1 MIPLRRLLAR
11 QLLSI
16 QIPLVAILLGLVW
29 WGSRTLLL
37 GQAQRDGE
45 ARLRIAVQ
53 AMDQRLTEVE
63 QSGMLVH
70 DYWTQGRLRFETP
83 EANASLL
90 LPWLRSQDDFRLL
103 NFLDEQGHS
112 LLLMQGKDG
121 WHGRVIREDS
131 AGRFQL
137 GWQKAG
143 ALGLEPP
150 IPGAYRDLSGYDP
163 RTRPWYQEA
172 RGLEA
177 PRWSVPY
184 RLGPPENRLVMTWL
198 MPLRK
203 PGRPLEGALGLD
215 LVAEDLQDF
224 LELLRPTRSSR
235 LWLLDQEGQVL
246 SDAHGSQAMVALPPP
261 GSTSATLGGQRHRI
275 LRCDLPSHPGSQWRM
290 VLAIPEG
297 DLLATAQGKLLGFT
311 AAAFVVM
318 LLPILWGLRVGRRLS
333 DGIQDLARAAGEVG
347 EGVSPRRPSNEVL
360 EFQVVGQALQWAH
373 AEIRE
378 RHALQE
384 QLQHSQRLETLGT
397 LAGGIAHDVNNHLS
411 AILGQLHLV
420 KETLPDGHPAHPR
433 LTLAES
439 SATNC
444 ARTTRTLLAFSRHGN
459 PDLRPMDLHELVSST
474 ANLLGCILGGLIQV
488 RAELEPGPAPIL
500 GDRLQLEQVLMN
512 LAVNA
517 RDAMPQGGE
526 LSLRTRRTGKGRI
539 ELEVEDTGEGISAE
553 ALPRIFEPFFTTKAV
568 GQGTGLGLSMVHGI
582 VQTHGGTLAVES
594 QVGTG
599 TRFTLT
605 FDLTTPGALDPMP
618 PPSGRNLAGSLLGLR
633 ILVAED
639 EDFLL
644 DMLESA
650 LGAAGAHVTR
660 AASGSEAW
668 EAFQGRAFDLV
679 LSDQR
684 MPGCTG
690 MELFQ
695 RIRHSGSRVPFILA
709 SGQSLE
715 AFQSAFASDARAHL
729 LNKPFA
735 IDDLLNLIRGLTAH

>member
-1 MIPLRRLLAR
+1 MIPLRRLLSR

-16 QIPLVAILLGLVW
+16 QLPLVAILLVLVW
-29 WGSRTLLL
+29 WGARSLLL
-37 GQAQRDGE
+37 DLAQRDGE

-63 QSGMLVH
+63 RGGSLVH
-70 DYWTQGRLRFETP
+70 GYWTQGRLHFDTP

-90 LPWLRSQDDFRLL
+90 MPWLHSQDDFRLL

-121 WHGRVIREDS
+121 WHGRVIREVS

-150 IPGAYRDLSGYDP
+150 TPGAYRDLDGYDP
-163 RTRPWYQEA
+163 RSRPWYREA

-198 MPLRK
+198 VPLRK
-203 PGRPLEGALGLD
+203 PGNALEGALGLD
-215 LVAEDLQDF
+215 LVAEDLQGF
-224 LELLRPTRSSR
+224 LELLRPTRGSR
-235 LWLLDQEGQVL
+235 LWLLDQDGQVL
-246 SDAHGSQAMVALPPP
+246 SDAHGSHPMVALPPP
-261 GSTSATLGGQRHRI
+261 GLTSAILGGLRHRI
-275 LRCDLPSHPGSQWRM
+275 LHSDLPHHSGSQWHM
-290 VLAIPEG
+290 VMAIPES
-297 DLLATAQGKLLGFT
+297 DLLATAQWKLLGFT

-333 DGIQDLARAAGEVG
+333 DDIQDLAHAAGEVG
-347 EGVSPRRPSNEVL
+347 AGVAPHRPSNEVL

-411 AILGQLHLV
+411 AILGQMHLV
-420 KETLPDGHPAHPR
+420 RETLPDGHPAHQR
-433 LTLAES
+433 LLLAES
-439 SATNC
+439 SATSC

-459 PDLRPMDLHELVSST
+459 PDLRPMDLQELVAAT
-474 ANLLGCILGGLIQV
+474 AELLGCILGGLIQV
-488 RAELEPGPAPIL
+488 RTDLAPGPAPIL

-517 RDAMPQGGE
+517 RDAMPQGGR
-526 LSLRTRRTGKGRI
+526 LTLRTCRAGARRI
-539 ELEVEDTGEGISAE
+539 ELEVEDTGQGIPGE

-582 VQTHGGTLAVES
+582 VQTHGGTLDVDS
-594 QVGTG
+594 QIGIG

-605 FDLTTPGALDPMP
+605 FDLADPGGSDLNPPRPERNPMD
-618 PPSGRNLAGSLLGLR
+618 SLLGLR

-639 EDFLL
+639 ETFLL

-650 LGAAGAHVTR
+650 LVTAGAHVSR
-660 AASGSEAW
+660 AASGDQAW
-668 EAFQGRAFDLV
+668 ETFQVHAFDLV

-695 RIRHSGSRVPFILA
+695 RIRATGSRVPFILA

-715 AFQSAFASDARAHL
+715 AFQAPFAADARAHL
-729 LNKPFA
+729 LSKPFT
-735 IDDLLNLIRGLTAH
+735 IDDLLTLIRGLTAH

>member
-1 MIPLRRLLAR
+1 MTPLRRLLAR

-63 QSGMLVH
+63 RGGSLVH
-70 DYWTQGRLRFETP
+70 SYWTQGRLPFDAP

-90 LPWLRSQDDFRLL
+90 MPWLHSQDDFRLL

-112 LLLMQGKDG
+112 LLLMQGTDG
-121 WHGRVIREDS
+121 WHGRVIRRVPGGS
-131 AGRFQL
+131 FQL

-150 IPGAYRDLSGYDP
+150 APGTYRDLDSYDP
-163 RTRPWYQEA
+163 RSRPWYREA
-172 RGLEA
+172 RGLET

-198 MPLRK
+198 VPLRR
-203 PGRPLEGALGLD
+203 PGKPLEGALGLD
-215 LVAEDLQDF
+215 LVAEDLQGF
-224 LELLRPTRSSR
+224 LELLRPTQGSR

-261 GSTSATLGGQRHRI
+261 GSTSALLGGLRHRI
-275 LRCDLPSHPGSQWRM
+275 LRSELPRHPGSQWHM
-290 VLAIPEG
+290 VLAIPEA

-333 DGIQDLARAAGEVG
+333 DDIQDLANAAGEVG
-347 EGVSPRRPSNEVL
+347 AGVAPHRPSNEVL

-411 AILGQLHLV
+411 AILGQMHLV
-420 KETLPDGHPAHPR
+420 RETLPDGHPAQQR
-433 LTLAES
+433 LILAES
-439 SATNC
+439 SATSC
-444 ARTTRTLLAFSRHGN
+444 ARTTRTLLAFSRHGD
-459 PDLRPMDLHELVSST
+459 PDLRPMDLHELVAAT
-474 ANLLGCILGGLIQV
+474 ADLLGCILGGLIQV
-488 RAELEPGPAPIL
+488 NTDLASGPAPIK
-500 GDRLQLEQVLMN
+500 GDHLQLEQVLMN

-517 RDAMPQGGE
+517 RDAMPQGGQ
-526 LSLRTRRTGKGRI
+526 LTLRTRRTREGRI
-539 ELEVEDTGEGISAE
+539 ELEVEDTGQGIPGE

-582 VQTHGGTLAVES
+582 VQTHGGTIAVDS

-599 TRFTLT
+599 TRFTLS
-605 FDLTTPGALDPMP
+605 FPLAECGGADSAPRH
-618 PPSGRNLAGSLLGLR
+618 SGKNPIESLLGLR

-639 EDFLL
+639 EIFLL

-650 LGAAGAHVTR
+650 LVAAGAHVSR
-660 AASGSEAW
+660 AASGDRAW
-668 EAFQGRAFDLV
+668 EAFQIQAFDLV

-695 RIRHSGSRVPFILA
+695 RIRATGSRVPFILA

-715 AFQSAFASDARAHL
+715 AFQTPFAADARAHL

-735 IDDLLNLIRGLTAH
+735 IDDLLTLIRGLTAH